1 MKKMPPWLLPAI
13 VATIGL
19 IASVVFAVNY
29 PAVEGIGDK
38 VRLPVFHGAMTWA
51 NLVAFIALALSAV
64 LFLAKGSELW
74 WARTSGFRYV
84 TVAMWL
90 VGSVLG
96 FAAAM
101 NTWDFTGSKTP
112 AIDLMLAD
120 PRLLIQLIISLM
132 SVAVLVLPLVIESR
146 KVRAAFDV
154 VFVAALWISLT
165 IATQSERGLHPDSP
179 VMNSDEV
186 IIKLLF
192 FAMVAAQLV
201 FAFGAGS
208 AATNLLLERAASR
221 PAAGTIEGPDAE

>member
-1 MKKMPPWLLPAI
+1 MRKSTSWQLPAA
-13 VATIGL
+13 VAVIGL
-19 IASVVFAVNY
+19 IASIVFAMNY

-51 NLVAFIALALSAV
+51 NLVAFAALALSAV
-64 LFLAKGSELW
+64 MFLVKGSEVW
-74 WARTSGFRYV
+74 WARTSGYRYV

-112 AIDLMLAD
+112 AIELMLAD

-132 SVAVLVLPLVIESR
+132 SIAVLVLPLVTDSR
-146 KVRAAFDV
+146 KLRAVFDV
-154 VFVAALWISLT
+154 IFVAALWISLG

-179 VMNSDEV
+179 VLNSDEI

-192 FAMVAAQLV
+192 FAMVGAQLV
-201 FAFGAGS
+201 FAFGSGTAV
-208 AATNLLLERAASR
+208 TNYLLVRGPRAA
-221 PAAGTIEGPDAE
+221 AAE